1 MNSIFWVG
9 TKESDI
15 VCTGFFFQ
23 GSVTACGSGR
33 HGNQSFSN
41 ESRKRINYNAAND
54 EYTEYLQEKIGEI
67 IRQNS
72 ASEIMYF
79 NPYYAHFL
87 DENLQRHVCCLN
99 SKPILDVLRSKCE
112 MRIMASEY
120 IPIVPFARVLGKDV
134 ASYITQSP
142 NTQKYII
149 QENISSGG
157 EGTYLVSSREDLP
170 VLSDQ
175 GTYLVSKYYDKSIS
189 ININFLVFDDEII
202 LFPPSVQI
210 IRSINGKMMFSGSD
224 YFIEKYHNYF
234 RADEVFDSTLK
245 TAENLRK
252 IGYRGICGFDY
263 IASPEGLMFLECNP
277 RFQASSFL
285 LNLVLDKIG
294 LPSVQEMNY
303 MAFHHD
309 KAPEFDFASLQIPFS
324 CIAVSDKR
332 YLSPIMPRPE
342 WSEDKNVVEILDDGF
357 GPNLKCENDAYLY
370 RIIFSA
376 SITDLNPEH
385 EIVTFDN
392 LVQPSEDWY
401 SKIMSNDLLALKI
414 SLLNQGIY
422 IPQETHNYLK
432 KTGGIKTSVF
442 DSIDIILPNHMII
455 NCPYKINY
463 ADFSPFSIEE
473 ADGKLRLYFY
483 NTFLHT
489 ITLEHADPHRE
500 RRTIGNGVPY
510 RRLSYLGGDRLRIH
524 HTDICVFKKNKKPCR
539 FCNLPVNGFHFSLD
553 DIYEVIDFYLHQGG
567 FRHILIGGGS
577 ERIDYET
584 DTILKLVKYIRRQ
597 TDMPIY
603 VMCLPVTDKKILRE
617 LYMAGVTEIGFNL
630 EIWETEN
637 AEKLMPGKGKL
648 PRQDYINSLKNAV
661 QIWQTPG
668 SVRSLLIVGLERR
681 EILKNAVKTFCSEG
695 IMPILSVFR
704 PLPETEM
711 ELCLPPS
718 NEFLYSVYQELDQI
732 CSKYGQHLGPD
743 CFCCQNNTLSL
754 PW

>member
-15 VCTGFFFQ
+15 VCTGCFFQ

-41 ESRKRINYNAAND
+41 ETRKRINYNAANA
-54 EYTEYLQEKIGEI
+54 EYTEYLHEKIGERI
-67 IRQNS
+67 GQNS
-72 ASEIMYF
+72 ASEIMYY

-87 DENLQRHVCCLN
+87 DKNLQRHVCCLN

-134 ASYITQSP
+134 ASYIAQSP
-142 NTQKYII
+142 NAHKYII

-157 EGTYLVSSREDLP
+157 EGTYLLSSREDFP
-170 VLSDQ
+170 VLSDE
-175 GTYLVSKYYDKSIS
+175 GTYLVSRYYDKSIS
-189 ININFLVFDDEII
+189 ININFLVFDDKII

-210 IRSINGKMMFSGSD
+210 VRPLNGKMIFGGSD
-224 YFIEKYHNYF
+224 YFIEKYHKYF
-234 RADEVFDSTLK
+234 CADEVFDSTLK
-245 TAENLRK
+245 IAENLRK

-285 LNLVLDKIG
+285 LNLALDKIG

-303 MAFHHD
+303 MAFHHE
-309 KAPEFDFASLQIPFS
+309 KSPEFDFTSLQIPFS
-324 CIAVSDKR
+324 CIAVSDKS

-342 WSEDKNVVEILDDGF
+342 WNEHKNVIDILDDGF
-357 GPNLKCENDAYLY
+357 VPNLKCENDAYLY
-370 RIIFSA
+370 RIIFST
-376 SITDLNPEH
+376 SITDLNPEYR
-385 EIVTFDN
+385 IVTFDN
-392 LVQPSEDWY
+392 LIQPSKDWY
-401 SKIMSNDLLALKI
+401 SKIMSNDILALKI
-414 SLLNQGIY
+414 SLLNQGNY
-422 IPQETHNYLK
+422 IPKETHNYLK
-432 KTGGIKTSVF
+432 KIGGIKTSVF
-442 DSIDIILPNHMII
+442 DSIDIILPNSMVI

-473 ADGKLRLYFY
+473 ANGKLQLYFY

-489 ITLEHADPHRE
+489 ITLEQTNPHRE
-500 RRTIGNGVPY
+500 RRTVANGVPY

-553 DIYEVIDFYLHQGG
+553 DIYEVIDFYLQQGG

-577 ERIDYET
+577 ERIDYES
-584 DTILKLVKYIRRQ
+584 DTLLKLVKYIRRQ

-603 VMCLPVTDKKILRE
+603 VMCLPIADKKTLRE

-637 AEKLMPGKGKL
+637 AEMLMPGKGKIS
-648 PRQDYINSLKNAV
+648 RQDYFNSLKNAV

-668 SVRSLLIVGLERR
+668 SVRSLLIVGLEPRG
-681 EILKNAVKTFCSEG
+681 ILKKAVEAFCLEG

-711 ELCLPPS
+711 ETSLPPT
-718 NEFLYSVYQELDQI
+718 NEFLYSVYQELEQV
-732 CSKYGQHLGPD
+732 CNKYGQHLGPD